1 MGSVFFL
8 SFFYFR
14 KNYTTKKETS
24 MCFRDG
30 KLGYPI
36 SAFRAKM
43 GWAAFQTSKPPS
55 TPKHKRSEPTPNP
68 NSTPERRVQLTFND
82 DDEGGKENLRHHVGK
97 RVEGGKKRCVS
108 CRRETSRRRE
118 SCGSQEGVFA
128 EGRVLRG
135 RGSSWR
141 QSSWERREFGKG
153 CKGSLVN

>member
-30 KLGYPI
+30 
-36 SAFRAKM
+36 
-43 GWAAFQTSKPPS
+43 
-55 TPKHKRSEPTPNP
+55 
-68 NSTPERRVQLTFND
+68 
-82 DDEGGKENLRHHVGK
+82 GKENLRHHVGK

-108 CRRETSRRRE
+108 CRRETSPRRE
-118 SCGSQEGVFA
+118 SCGSQEGVLA

-153 CKGSLVN
+153 CKVIKGSLVN

>member
-1 MGSVFFL
+1 MYVVFSLICEAFSFMDPLFWKINIGSGTWNR
-8 SFFYFR
+8 YFR
-14 KNYTTKKETS
+14 MLVLE
-24 MCFRDG
+24 R
-30 KLGYPI
+30 
-36 SAFRAKM
+36 
-43 GWAAFQTSKPPS
+43 AFQTSKPPS